1 MFCGLSFL
9 HNMGELW
16 NDILEQNMRHTDFN
30 NFPTA
35 SLYLKEMHHK
45 YIHFDYLMP
54 NLINKSN
61 LIV

>member
-1 MFCGLSFL
+1 
-9 HNMGELW
+9 MGELW